1 MEENKIREAK
11 YNKKYK
17 NIKVE
22 GGRPRYLEK
31 FYSGKEEW
39 GMGVRALIRL
49 KCGNMEEGNKYWL
62 KEEIGN
68 VFSVKKVGII

>member
-17 NIKVE
+17 NIKVK

-31 FYSGKEEW
+31 FYSGKEE
-39 GMGVRALIRL
+39 
-49 KCGNMEEGNKYWL
+49 
-62 KEEIGN
+62 
-68 VFSVKKVGII
+68 